1 MNKKIVKALNDEIKN
16 EIVRRESSQN
26 QKAANGHGLVSS
38 QLPTANEIHNRHRHL
53 TSNKQLVLDPICI
66 IILILNSTC

>member
-38 QLPTANEIHNRHRHL
+38 QLPTANEI
-53 TSNKQLVLDPICI
+53 I
-66 IILILNSTC
+66 IAIDI